1 MKQATMAYVMSQMPY
16 ETVNY
21 LPPLKQISFIF
32 VQTILTDHNEAS
44 LYQNI
49 ALSSVSVGINIFQTG
64 TFQPPG
70 GGDTAVYRAI

>member
-32 VQTILTDHNEAS
+32 VQTILTDHNEAF
-44 LYQNI
+44 LYQNM
-49 ALSSVSVGINIFQTG
+49 A
-64 TFQPPG
+64 
-70 GGDTAVYRAI
+70 